1 MRPVWV
7 YVLQCSDG
15 SYYTGSYR
23 GENIET
29 RVSEHNLAVDPKAYT
44 AKRRPVTLEWAETF
58 VQADDAVAFERQVKG
73 WSRPKK
79 QALIRNEWEVLPGLS
94 KRGKA

>member
-1 MRPVWV
+1 MRPTWA
-7 YVLQCSDG
+7 YILKCSDG

-23 GENIET
+23 GTEIET
-29 RVSEHNLAVDPKAYT
+29 RLSEHNLAVDPKAYT
-44 AKRRPVTLEWAETF
+44 AKCRPVTLAWAETF

-73 WSRPKK
+73 WSRRKK
-79 QALIRNEWEVLPGLS
+79 EALIANEWEALPGLS